1 MAILIT
7 NPIVNGFSGM
17 LGKSLV
23 FKNLRG
29 KTILS
34 TKPRPATAQS
44 AQQRANRSKFREASM
59 WAKATLLIDPEMKAY
74 YQKKAKKMKLPNAYT
89 AAIADY
95 MRSAR
100 VQEISKREGTV
111 TYLVYKKDFRLRKVD
126 VSIGGSD
133 GTLPE
138 TRTITAN
145 QLGECLIEL
154 TREDMSKALTLLVTS
169 DTNKIDLIPLR

>member
-1 MAILIT
+1 MAILTT

-17 LGKSLV
+17 LGKTLV
-23 FKNLRG
+23 FKTLRG

-34 TKPRPATAQS
+34 SKPKPPKTQS
-44 AQQRANRSKFREASM
+44 AQQRANRSKFRDASC
-59 WAKATLLIDPEMKAY
+59 WAKITLLSDPEKSY

-95 MRSAR
+95 MRSAK
-100 VQEISKREGTV
+100 VEEISKHDGTVV

-126 VSIGGSD
+126 VSIDGSD

-138 TRTITAN
+138 TRTINAN
-145 QLGECLIEL
+145 ALGECIIKLTGEDLNKRLI
-154 TREDMSKALTLLVTS
+154 LLVTT
-169 DTNKIDLIPLR
+169 DTNKIDLIQAR

>member
-17 LGKSLV
+17 LGKTLV

-29 KTILS
+29 KTILT
-34 TKPRPATAQS
+34 TKPKPPTTQS
-44 AQQRANRSKFREASM
+44 AQQRANRSKFRDASM

-74 YQKKAKKMKLPNAYT
+74 YQKKAKKLKLPNAYT

-100 VQEISKREGTV
+100 VQEISKREGAV
-111 TYLVYKKDFRLRKVD
+111 TYLVYKKDFRVRKVD
-126 VSIGGSD
+126 VSIGGAD
-133 GTLPE
+133 GTIPE

-145 QLGECLIEL
+145 ALGECII
-154 TREDMSKALTLLVTS
+154 ALTLEDLNKRLTLFITS
-169 DTNKIDLIPLR
+169 DTSKIDLVPLR